1 MAKIRVAFEVD
12 QSQLFDTIQKM
23 GGDCSMIGE
32 RIVGVLLSGE
42 APWREQLGMAVYG
55 IQLWPPDGDPI
66 AVDAKT
72 AGGTR

>member
-23 GGDCSMIGE
+23 GGDCRMIGE

-55 IQLWPPDGDPI
+55 ITLWPPDGDAPPVQD
-66 AVDAKT
+66 AV
-72 AGGTR
+72 GG